1 MADKHLLSARIKAL
15 VVEKSDN
22 CLFVGGLKRDS
33 SIQIKTEFN
42 NGKEG
47 TEMNSK
53 SYATKISIIVALGGF
68 ALGHWIL
75 AISGAIPFL
84 REHFQLSEFLVGW
97 VTSSLVIGCMAG
109 FLSAGLLS
117 DRFGRKK
124 VLVATALLLTVGGIL
139 CAFAPSFI
147 FLILGRVIGGIAIGW
162 GLVIA
167 PVYISEIAPT
177 ERRGSLGMIN
187 QLAIMIGISAAYF
200 VNWLILDLVHLH
212 QWQWMLGLV
221 TVPSVLYLIFLF
233 LVPESPRWLA
243 LKGEVDHASAI
254 LSNIGGQQ
262 YAAEQI
268 RSIQES
274 TGTKQ
279 STSILQLFK
288 GRLFV
293 VLLIGIAIGSLQQ
306 LIGINAIYYYAP
318 DFFEKIGGSRNA
330 AFLQACII
338 GITNI
343 VFALLAMR
351 LIDRIGRKSLLVIG
365 ISGIIICHLVVALS
379 FMGAN
384 YSIDDEAIAKL
395 KTNVNADL
403 IEKIEPL
410 KGELYTSKKV
420 YLDNLASQ
428 LTEDE
433 FNDNKLNILKS
444 TIKLN
449 SIVILVAILGFVGMY
464 SMSLGPV
471 TWVLLSEL
479 YPNQFRAKAISIAGF
494 FNGLA
499 SFIIPLLFPWE
510 LENIG
515 EAATFFI
522 YAAIAFAGFFF
533 ILSKI
538 PETKGKSLEEI
549 EAALMTKS

>member
-1 MADKHLLSARIKAL
+1 
-15 VVEKSDN
+15 
-22 CLFVGGLKRDS
+22 
-33 SIQIKTEFN
+33 
-42 NGKEG
+42 
-47 TEMNSK
+47 MNRK
-53 SYATKISIIVALGGF
+53 FYATKISIIIALGGF

-75 AISGAIPFL
+75 AISGAVPFL
-84 REHFQLSEFLVGW
+84 RDDFQLSELMVGW

-109 FLSAGLLS
+109 FLTAGLLS

-124 VLVATALLLTVGGIL
+124 VLLATALLLTVGGIC
-139 CAFAPSFI
+139 CAIAPSFI

-187 QLAIMIGISAAYF
+187 QVAIMTGISAAYF

-221 TVPSVLYLIFLF
+221 AVPSVLYFIFLF

-243 LKGEVDHASAI
+243 IKGEVDRASSI
-254 LSNIGGQQ
+254 LSNIGGEQ
-262 YAAEQI
+262 YATEQI
-268 RSIQES
+268 RSIQKS
-274 TGTKQ
+274 TETKQ

-288 GRLFV
+288 GKLFV
-293 VLLIGIAIGSLQQ
+293 ILLIGIAIGSLQQ

-318 DFFEKIGGSRNA
+318 DFFEKIGSSRDT

-338 GITNI
+338 GIINI

-365 ISGIIICHLVVALS
+365 IVGIIICHLVVAFS

-384 YSIDDEAIAKL
+384 YSIDNESVAKL
-395 KTNVNADL
+395 KTNVSTEL
-403 IEKIEPL
+403 MGKIEPL
-410 KGELYTSKKV
+410 KGKLYSSKKA
-420 YLDNLASQ
+420 YLDDLALH
-428 LTEDE
+428 LTENE

-449 SIVILVAILGFVGMY
+449 GIVILVAILSFVAMY

-479 YPNQFRAKAISIAGF
+479 YPDQFRARAISIAGF
-494 FNGLA
+494 FNGLS
-499 SFIIPLLFPWE
+499 SFIIPLFFLWE

-515 EAATFFI
+515 EGATFFI
-522 YAAIAFAGFFF
+522 YAAIALAGFFF
-533 ILSKI
+533 ILHKI

-549 EAALMTKS
+549 EASFMTKS

>member
-1 MADKHLLSARIKAL
+1 
-15 VVEKSDN
+15 
-22 CLFVGGLKRDS
+22 
-33 SIQIKTEFN
+33 
-42 NGKEG
+42 
-47 TEMNSK
+47 MNRK
-53 SYATKISIIVALGGF
+53 FYAMKISIIVAVGGF

-84 REHFQLSEFLVGW
+84 RDDFQLSELMVGW
-97 VTSSLVIGCMAG
+97 VTSSLVVGCMAG
-109 FLSAGLLS
+109 FLTAGFLS

-124 VLVATALLLTVGGIL
+124 ALLATALLLSVGGIC
-139 CAFAPSFI
+139 CAIAPSFI

-177 ERRGSLGMIN
+177 ERRGSMGMIN

-200 VNWLILDLVHLH
+200 VNWLILDLVDVH
-212 QWQWMLGLV
+212 QWRWMLGLV
-221 TVPSVLYLIFLF
+221 TVPSVLYFIFLF
-233 LVPESPRWLA
+233 IVPESPRWLA
-243 LKGEVDHASAI
+243 LKGEVDEASVI
-254 LSNIGGQQ
+254 LSNIGGEQ
-262 YAAEQI
+262 YATEQI
-268 RSIQES
+268 CSIQES
-274 TGTKQ
+274 TEKTQQ

-288 GRLFV
+288 GKLFTI
-293 VLLIGIAIGSLQQ
+293 LLIGIAIGSLQQ

-318 DFFEKIGGSRNA
+318 DFFEKIGGSRNT

-338 GITNI
+338 GIINI

-365 ISGIIICHLVVALS
+365 IVGIIICHLVVGIS

-384 YSIDDEAIAKL
+384 YSIDDESIAKL
-395 KTNVNADL
+395 KTNVSPEL
-403 IEKIEPL
+403 MGKIEPL
-410 KGELYTSKKV
+410 KGELYTSKKA
-420 YLDNLASQ
+420 YLDDLALH
-428 LTEDE
+428 LTENE

-444 TIKLN
+444 TVTLN
-449 SIVILVAILGFVGMY
+449 SIVILIAIVSFVGMY

-494 FNGLA
+494 FNGLS
-499 SFIIPLLFPWE
+499 SFIVPLLFPWE

-522 YAAIAFAGFFF
+522 FAAIALAGFFF
-533 ILSKI
+533 ISYKI

-549 EAALMTKS
+549 QAALITES

>member
-1 MADKHLLSARIKAL
+1 
-15 VVEKSDN
+15 
-22 CLFVGGLKRDS
+22 
-33 SIQIKTEFN
+33 
-42 NGKEG
+42 
-47 TEMNSK
+47 MNSK

-75 AISGAIPFL
+75 AISGAVPFL

-124 VLVATALLLTVGGIL
+124 VLVATALLLSVGGIL

-147 FLILGRVIGGIAIGW
+147 FLILGRVIGGIAVGW

-167 PVYISEIAPT
+167 PVYIAEIAPT

-187 QLAIMIGISAAYF
+187 QVAIMIGISAAYF
-200 VNWLILDLVHLH
+200 INWLILDLVHLH

-221 TVPSVLYLIFLF
+221 AVPSALYFIFLF
-233 LVPESPRWLA
+233 LIPESPRWLIT
-243 LKGEVDHASAI
+243 KGEVDQASSI
-254 LSNIGGQQ
+254 LSNIGGEQ
-262 YAAEQI
+262 YATEQLC
-268 RSIQES
+268 SIQES

-318 DFFEKIGGSRNA
+318 DFFERIGGSRNT

-338 GITNI
+338 GIVNV

-365 ISGIIICHLVVALS
+365 IIGIIVCHLVVGFS

-384 YSIDDEAIAKL
+384 YSIDDESIAKL
-395 KTNVNADL
+395 KTNVNA
-403 IEKIEPL
+403 EVMGKIEPL
-410 KGELYTSKKV
+410 KGELYTSKKA
-420 YLDNLASQ
+420 YLDDLASR

-433 FNDNKLNILKS
+433 FNNNKLNVLKS

-449 SIVILVAILGFVGMY
+449 GIVILIAIVSFVGLY

-479 YPNQFRAKAISIAGF
+479 YPDQFRAKAISIAGF
-494 FNGLA
+494 FNGLS
-499 SFIIPLLFPWE
+499 SFIIPLFFLWE

-515 EAATFFI
+515 EGATFFI
-522 YAAIAFAGFFF
+522 FAAIALVGFFF
-533 ILSKI
+533 ILCKI

>member
-1 MADKHLLSARIKAL
+1 
-15 VVEKSDN
+15 
-22 CLFVGGLKRDS
+22 
-33 SIQIKTEFN
+33 
-42 NGKEG
+42 
-47 TEMNSK
+47 MNK
-53 SYATKISIIVALGGF
+53 KFYAIKISIIVAVGGF

-84 REHFQLSEFLVGW
+84 RDDFQLSELMVGW
-97 VTSSLVIGCMAG
+97 VTSSLVVGCMAG
-109 FLSAGLLS
+109 FLTAGVLS
-117 DRFGRKK
+117 DHFGRKK
-124 VLVATALLLTVGGIL
+124 VLLATALLLAVGGIC
-139 CAFAPSFI
+139 CAIAPSFI

-167 PVYISEIAPT
+167 PVYISEIAPA
-177 ERRGSLGMIN
+177 EKRGSLGMVN
-187 QLAIMIGISAAYF
+187 QLAIMIGISAAYL

-212 QWQWMLGLV
+212 QWRWMLGLV
-221 TVPSVLYLIFLF
+221 AVPGVLYFIFLF

-243 LKGEVDHASAI
+243 IKGEVDHALSI
-254 LSNIGGQQ
+254 LSNIGGEQ
-262 YAAEQI
+262 YATEQI

-274 TGTKQ
+274 AETKQ

-288 GRLFV
+288 GKLFTI
-293 VLLIGIAIGSLQQ
+293 LLIGIAIGSLQQ

-318 DFFEKIGGSRNA
+318 DFFEKIGGSRDT

-338 GITNI
+338 GIINI

-365 ISGIIICHLVVALS
+365 ISGIIICHLVVAFS

-384 YSIDDEAIAKL
+384 YSIDNESIAKL
-395 KTNVNADL
+395 KTNVNTEL
-403 IEKIEPL
+403 MEKIEPL
-410 KGELYTSKKV
+410 KGELYTSKKA
-420 YLDNLASQ
+420 YLDDLALR

-449 SIVILVAILGFVGMY
+449 GVVILVAILSFVGMY

-494 FNGLA
+494 FNGLS
-499 SFIIPLLFPWE
+499 SFIIPLFFLWE

-515 EAATFFI
+515 EGATFFI
-522 YAAIAFAGFFF
+522 FASIALVGFFF
-533 ILSKI
+533 ILYKI

-549 EAALMTKS
+549 EAALITKS

>member
-1 MADKHLLSARIKAL
+1 MDRK
-15 VVEKSDN
+15 
-22 CLFVGGLKRDS
+22 F
-33 SIQIKTEFN
+33 
-42 NGKEG
+42 
-47 TEMNSK
+47 
-53 SYATKISIIVALGGF
+53 YATKISIIVAVGGF

-84 REHFQLSEFLVGW
+84 RDDFQLSELMVGW
-97 VTSSLVIGCMAG
+97 VTSSLVVGCMPGFLTAG
-109 FLSAGLLS
+109 FLS

-124 VLVATALLLTVGGIL
+124 VLLATALLLSVGGIC
-139 CAFAPSFI
+139 CAIAPSFI

-167 PVYISEIAPT
+167 PVYISEIAPA
-177 ERRGSLGMIN
+177 EKRGSMGMIN

-200 VNWLILDLVHLH
+200 ANWLVLDLADVN
-212 QWQWMLGLV
+212 QWRWMLGLV
-221 TVPSVLYLIFLF
+221 AVPSVLYFIFLF
-233 LVPESPRWLA
+233 IVPESPRWLA
-243 LKGEVDHASAI
+243 LKGQVDQASTI
-254 LSNIGGQQ
+254 LSNIGGEQ
-262 YAAEQI
+262 YAAEQV

-274 TGTKQ
+274 TEKTQQ

-288 GRLFV
+288 GKLFKI
-293 VLLIGIAIGSLQQ
+293 LLIGIAIGSLQQ
-306 LIGINAIYYYAP
+306 LIGINAILYYAP
-318 DFFEKIGGSRNA
+318 DLFEKIGGSRNA

-338 GITNI
+338 GIINI

-351 LIDRIGRKSLLVIG
+351 LIDRIGRKSLLTIG
-365 ISGIIICHLVVALS
+365 IVGIIICHLIVGIS

-384 YSIDDEAIAKL
+384 YSIDDESTAKL
-395 KTNVNADL
+395 QTNVNPEL
-403 IEKIEPL
+403 MKKIEPL
-410 KGELYTSKKV
+410 KGKLYSSKKA
-420 YLDNLASQ
+420 YLDDLASH
-428 LTEDE
+428 LTENE

-444 TIKLN
+444 TVKLN
-449 SIVILVAILGFVGMY
+449 SIVILIAVVSFVGMY

-479 YPNQFRAKAISIAGF
+479 FPNQFRAKAISIAGF

-499 SFIIPLLFPWE
+499 SFFIPLLFPWE

-522 YAAIAFAGFFF
+522 YASIALVGFFF
-533 ILSKI
+533 ILCKI

-549 EAALMTKS
+549 EATLIS

>member
-1 MADKHLLSARIKAL
+1 
-15 VVEKSDN
+15 
-22 CLFVGGLKRDS
+22 
-33 SIQIKTEFN
+33 
-42 NGKEG
+42 
-47 TEMNSK
+47 MNRK

-109 FLSAGLLS
+109 FLTAGFLS

-124 VLVATALLLTVGGIL
+124 VLVATALLLSVGGIC
-139 CAFAPSFI
+139 CAIAPSFN

-167 PVYISEIAPT
+167 PVYIAEIAPT
-177 ERRGSLGMIN
+177 ERRGSMGMIN
-187 QLAIMIGISAAYF
+187 QVAIMVGISAAYF
-200 VNWLILDLVHLH
+200 MNWLVLDLVDAH
-212 QWQWMLGLV
+212 QWRWMLGLV
-221 TVPSVLYLIFLF
+221 TVPGVLYFIFLF
-233 LVPESPRWLA
+233 FVPESPRWLA

-254 LSNIGGQQ
+254 LGNIGGEQ
-262 YAAEQI
+262 YAADEV
-268 RSIQES
+268 RSIQ
-274 TGTKQ
+274 Q
-279 STSILQLFK
+279 SMKTEQSSSITQLFK
-288 GRLFV
+288 GKLFII
-293 VLLIGIAIGSLQQ
+293 LLIGIALGSLQQ

-318 DFFEKIGGSRNA
+318 DFFERIGGSRDT

-338 GITNI
+338 GIINI

-365 ISGIIICHLVVALS
+365 IVGIIICHLVVAFS

-384 YSIDDEAIAKL
+384 YSIDNESIAKL
-395 KTNVNADL
+395 KTNVNTEL

-410 KGELYTSKKV
+410 KGKFYSSKKV
-420 YLDNLASQ
+420 YLDDLALH

-433 FNDNKLNILKS
+433 FKDNKLNILKS

-449 SIVILVAILGFVGMY
+449 SIVILVAILSFVGMY
-464 SMSLGPV
+464 AMSLGPV

-494 FNGLA
+494 FNGLS
-499 SFIIPLLFPWE
+499 SFVIPLLFLWE
-510 LENIG
+510 FEKIG

-522 YAAIAFAGFFF
+522 FASIALVGFFF
-533 ILSKI
+533 ILFKI

-549 EAALMTKS
+549 EATLMS

>member
-1 MADKHLLSARIKAL
+1 MSRK
-15 VVEKSDN
+15 
-22 CLFVGGLKRDS
+22 F
-33 SIQIKTEFN
+33 
-42 NGKEG
+42 
-47 TEMNSK
+47 
-53 SYATKISIIVALGGF
+53 YATKIAIIVALGGF

-97 VTSSLVIGCMAG
+97 VTSSLVVGCMAG
-109 FLSAGLLS
+109 FLSAGFLS

-124 VLVATALLLTVGGIL
+124 VLLATALLLSVGGIL
-139 CAFAPSFI
+139 CAFAPSLL
-147 FLILGRVIGGIAIGW
+147 FLILGRVIGGIAVGW

-187 QLAIMIGISAAYF
+187 QVAIMTGISAAYF

-221 TVPSVLYLIFLF
+221 AVPSVLYFIFLF

-243 LKGEVDHASAI
+243 IKGEVDRASSI
-254 LSNIGGQQ
+254 LGNIGGEQ
-262 YAAEQI
+262 YATEQI
-268 RSIQES
+268 RSIQKS
-274 TGTKQ
+274 TETKQ

-288 GRLFV
+288 GKLFV
-293 VLLIGIAIGSLQQ
+293 ILLIGIAIGSLQQ

-318 DFFEKIGGSRNA
+318 DFFEKIGSSRDT

-338 GITNI
+338 GIINI

-365 ISGIIICHLVVALS
+365 ISGIIICHLVVAFS

-384 YSIDDEAIAKL
+384 YSIDNESVAKL
-395 KTNVNADL
+395 KTNVNTEL
-403 IEKIEPL
+403 MEKIEPL
-410 KGELYTSKKV
+410 KGELYTSKKA
-420 YLDNLASQ
+420 YLDDLASH

-449 SIVILVAILGFVGMY
+449 GIVILVAILSFVAMY

-479 YPNQFRAKAISIAGF
+479 YPDQFRAKAISIAGF
-494 FNGLA
+494 FNGLS
-499 SFIIPLLFPWE
+499 SFIIPLFFLWE

-515 EAATFFI
+515 EGATFFI
-522 YAAIAFAGFFF
+522 YAAIALAGFFF
-533 ILSKI
+533 ILCKI

-549 EAALMTKS
+549 QAAFMTKS

>member
-1 MADKHLLSARIKAL
+1 
-15 VVEKSDN
+15 
-22 CLFVGGLKRDS
+22 
-33 SIQIKTEFN
+33 
-42 NGKEG
+42 
-47 TEMNSK
+47 MNSK
-53 SYATKISIIVALGGF
+53 FYATKISIIVALGGF

-109 FLSAGLLS
+109 FLTAGFLS

-124 VLVATALLLTVGGIL
+124 VLVATALLLSVGGIC
-139 CAFAPSFI
+139 CAIAPSFN

-177 ERRGSLGMIN
+177 ERRGSMGMIN
-187 QLAIMIGISAAYF
+187 QVAIMVGISAAYF
-200 VNWLILDLVHLH
+200 MNWLVLDLVDAH
-212 QWQWMLGLV
+212 QWRWMLGLV
-221 TVPSVLYLIFLF
+221 TVPGVLYFIFLF
-233 LVPESPRWLA
+233 FVPESPRWLA
-243 LKGEVDHASAI
+243 LKGEVDQASAI
-254 LSNIGGQQ
+254 LGNIGGEQ
-262 YAAEQI
+262 YAADEV
-268 RSIQES
+268 RSIQ
-274 TGTKQ
+274 Q
-279 STSILQLFK
+279 SMKTEQSSSITQLFK
-288 GRLFV
+288 GKLFII
-293 VLLIGIAIGSLQQ
+293 LLIGIALGSLQQ

-318 DFFEKIGGSRNA
+318 DFFERIGGSRDT

-338 GITNI
+338 GIINI

-365 ISGIIICHLVVALS
+365 IAGIIICHLVVAFS

-384 YSIDDEAIAKL
+384 YSIDNESIAKL
-395 KTNVNADL
+395 KTNVSTEL

-410 KGELYTSKKV
+410 KGKLYNSKKV
-420 YLDNLASQ
+420 YLDDLTLH
-428 LTEDE
+428 LTENE
-433 FNDNKLNILKS
+433 FKDNKLNILKS
-444 TIKLN
+444 TVKLN
-449 SIVILVAILGFVGMY
+449 SIVILVAILSFVGMY
-464 SMSLGPV
+464 AMSLGPV

-494 FNGLA
+494 FNGLS
-499 SFIIPLLFPWE
+499 SFIVPLLFLWE
-510 LENIG
+510 FEKIG

-522 YAAIAFAGFFF
+522 FASIALVGFFF
-533 ILSKI
+533 ILFKI

-549 EAALMTKS
+549 EATLIS

>member
-1 MADKHLLSARIKAL
+1 MGRK
-15 VVEKSDN
+15 
-22 CLFVGGLKRDS
+22 F
-33 SIQIKTEFN
+33 
-42 NGKEG
+42 
-47 TEMNSK
+47 
-53 SYATKISIIVALGGF
+53 YATKIAIIVALGGF

-109 FLSAGLLS
+109 FLTAGFLS

-124 VLVATALLLTVGGIL
+124 VLVATAMLLSVGGIC
-139 CAFAPSFI
+139 CAIAPSFN

-177 ERRGSLGMIN
+177 ERRGSMGMIN
-187 QLAIMIGISAAYF
+187 QVAIMVGISAAYF
-200 VNWLILDLVHLH
+200 MNWLVLDLVDAH
-212 QWQWMLGLV
+212 QWRWMLGLV
-221 TVPSVLYLIFLF
+221 TVPGVLYFIFLF
-233 LVPESPRWLA
+233 FVPKSPRWLA
-243 LKGEVDHASAI
+243 LKGEVDQASAI
-254 LSNIGGQQ
+254 LGNIGGEQ
-262 YAAEQI
+262 YAADEV
-268 RSIQES
+268 RSIQ
-274 TGTKQ
+274 Q
-279 STSILQLFK
+279 SMKTEQSSSITQLFK
-288 GRLFV
+288 GRLFII
-293 VLLIGIAIGSLQQ
+293 LLIGIALGSLQQ

-318 DFFEKIGGSRNA
+318 DFFERIGGSRDT

-338 GITNI
+338 GIINI

-365 ISGIIICHLVVALS
+365 IAGIIICHLVVAFS

-384 YSIDDEAIAKL
+384 YSINDESIAKL
-395 KTNVNADL
+395 KTNVSPEL
-403 IEKIEPL
+403 MGKIEPL
-410 KGELYTSKKV
+410 KGKLYSSKKV
-420 YLDNLASQ
+420 YLDALALNL
-428 LTEDE
+428 TKDE
-433 FNDNKLNILKS
+433 FRDNKLNILKS

-449 SIVILVAILGFVGMY
+449 GIVILVAILSFVGMY
-464 SMSLGPV
+464 AMSLGPV

-494 FNGLA
+494 FNGLS
-499 SFIIPLLFPWE
+499 SFIVPLLFLWE
-510 LENIG
+510 FEKIG

-522 YAAIAFAGFFF
+522 FAAIALVGFFF
-533 ILSKI
+533 ILYKI

-549 EAALMTKS
+549 QTALITKS

>member
-1 MADKHLLSARIKAL
+1 MSRK
-15 VVEKSDN
+15 
-22 CLFVGGLKRDS
+22 F
-33 SIQIKTEFN
+33 
-42 NGKEG
+42 
-47 TEMNSK
+47 
-53 SYATKISIIVALGGF
+53 YATKIAIIVALGGF

-97 VTSSLVIGCMAG
+97 VTSSLVVGCMAG
-109 FLSAGLLS
+109 FLSAGFLS

-124 VLVATALLLTVGGIL
+124 VLLATALLLSVGGIL
-139 CAFAPSFI
+139 CAFAPSLL
-147 FLILGRVIGGIAIGW
+147 FLILGRVIGGIAVGW

-187 QLAIMIGISAAYF
+187 QVAIMTGISAAYF

-221 TVPSVLYLIFLF
+221 AVPSVLYFIFLF
-233 LVPESPRWLA
+233 LVPECPRWLA
-243 LKGEVDHASAI
+243 IKGEVARASSI
-254 LSNIGGQQ
+254 LCNIGCEP
-262 YAAEQI
+262 YAPSQI
-268 RSIQES
+268 VSIQKS
-274 TGTKQ
+274 TETKQ

-288 GRLFV
+288 GKLFV
-293 VLLIGIAIGSLQQ
+293 ILLIGIAIGSLQQ

-318 DFFEKIGGSRNA
+318 DFFEKIGSSRDT

-338 GITNI
+338 GIINI

-365 ISGIIICHLVVALS
+365 ISGIIICHLVVAFS

-384 YSIDDEAIAKL
+384 YSIDNESVAKL
-395 KTNVNADL
+395 KTNVNTEL
-403 IEKIEPL
+403 MEKIEPL
-410 KGELYTSKKV
+410 KGELYTSKKA
-420 YLDNLASQ
+420 YLDDLASH

-449 SIVILVAILGFVGMY
+449 GIVILVAILSFVAMY

-479 YPNQFRAKAISIAGF
+479 YPDQFRAKAISIAGF
-494 FNGLA
+494 FNGLS
-499 SFIIPLLFPWE
+499 SFIIPLFFLWE

-515 EAATFFI
+515 EGATFFI
-522 YAAIAFAGFFF
+522 YAAIALAGFFF
-533 ILSKI
+533 ILCKI

-549 EAALMTKS
+549 QAAFMTKS

>member
-1 MADKHLLSARIKAL
+1 MGRK
-15 VVEKSDN
+15 
-22 CLFVGGLKRDS
+22 F
-33 SIQIKTEFN
+33 
-42 NGKEG
+42 
-47 TEMNSK
+47 
-53 SYATKISIIVALGGF
+53 YATKIAIIVALGGF

-109 FLSAGLLS
+109 FLTAGFLS

-124 VLVATALLLTVGGIL
+124 VLVATAMLLSVGGIC
-139 CAFAPSFI
+139 CAIAPSFN

-177 ERRGSLGMIN
+177 ERRGSMGMIN
-187 QLAIMIGISAAYF
+187 QVAIMVGISAAYF
-200 VNWLILDLVHLH
+200 MNWLVLDLVDAH

-221 TVPSVLYLIFLF
+221 TVPSVLYFVFLF
-233 LVPESPRWLA
+233 IIPESPRWLA
-243 LKGEVDHASAI
+243 LKGEVDQASAI
-254 LSNIGGQQ
+254 LGNIGGEQ
-262 YAAEQI
+262 YAADEV
-268 RSIQES
+268 RSIQ
-274 TGTKQ
+274 Q
-279 STSILQLFK
+279 SMKTEQSSSITQLFK
-288 GRLFV
+288 GRLFII
-293 VLLIGIAIGSLQQ
+293 LLIGIALGSLQQ

-318 DFFEKIGGSRNA
+318 DFFERIGGSRDT

-338 GITNI
+338 GIINI

-365 ISGIIICHLVVALS
+365 IAGIIICHLVVGIS

-384 YSIDDEAIAKL
+384 YSINDESIAKL
-395 KTNVNADL
+395 KTNVSPEL
-403 IEKIEPL
+403 MGKIEPL
-410 KGELYTSKKV
+410 KGKLYSSKKV
-420 YLDNLASQ
+420 YLDALALS
-428 LTEDE
+428 LTKDE
-433 FNDNKLNILKS
+433 FRDNKLNILKS
-444 TIKLN
+444 TVKLN
-449 SIVILVAILGFVGMY
+449 GTVILVAILGFVGMY

-479 YPNQFRAKAISIAGF
+479 FPNQFRAKAISIAGF

-499 SFIIPLLFPWE
+499 SFFIPLLFPWE

-522 YAAIAFAGFFF
+522 YAAIALAGFFF
-533 ILSKI
+533 ILYKI

-549 EAALMTKS
+549 QAALITKS

>member
-1 MADKHLLSARIKAL
+1 
-15 VVEKSDN
+15 
-22 CLFVGGLKRDS
+22 
-33 SIQIKTEFN
+33 
-42 NGKEG
+42 
-47 TEMNSK
+47 MNSK

-75 AISGAIPFL
+75 AISGAVPFL

-124 VLVATALLLTVGGIL
+124 VLVATALLLSVGGIL

-147 FLILGRVIGGIAIGW
+147 FLILGRVIGGIAVGW

-167 PVYISEIAPT
+167 PVYIAEIAPT

-187 QLAIMIGISAAYF
+187 QVAIMIGISAAYF
-200 VNWLILDLVHLH
+200 INWLILDLVHLH

-221 TVPSVLYLIFLF
+221 AVPSALYFIFLF
-233 LVPESPRWLA
+233 LIPESPRWLIT
-243 LKGEVDHASAI
+243 KGEVDQASSI
-254 LSNIGGQQ
+254 LSNIGGEQ
-262 YAAEQI
+262 YATEQLC
-268 RSIQES
+268 SIQES

-318 DFFEKIGGSRNA
+318 DFFERIGGSRNT

-338 GITNI
+338 GIVNV

-365 ISGIIICHLVVALS
+365 IIGIIVCHLVVGFS

-384 YSIDDEAIAKL
+384 YSIDDESIAKL
-395 KTNVNADL
+395 KTNVNA
-403 IEKIEPL
+403 EVMGKIEPL
-410 KGELYTSKKV
+410 KGELYTSKKA
-420 YLDNLASQ
+420 YLDNLASR

-433 FNDNKLNILKS
+433 FNNNKLNVLKS

-449 SIVILVAILGFVGMY
+449 GIVILIAIVSFVGLY

-479 YPNQFRAKAISIAGF
+479 YPDQFRAKAISIAGF
-494 FNGLA
+494 FNGLS
-499 SFIIPLLFPWE
+499 SFIIPLFFLWE

-515 EAATFFI
+515 EGATFFI
-522 YAAIAFAGFFF
+522 FAAIALVGFFF
-533 ILSKI
+533 ILCKI

>member
-1 MADKHLLSARIKAL
+1 
-15 VVEKSDN
+15 
-22 CLFVGGLKRDS
+22 
-33 SIQIKTEFN
+33 
-42 NGKEG
+42 
-47 TEMNSK
+47 MNRK
-53 SYATKISIIVALGGF
+53 FYAIKISIIVAVGGF

-84 REHFQLSEFLVGW
+84 RDDFQLSELMVGW
-97 VTSSLVIGCMAG
+97 VTSSLVVGCMAG
-109 FLSAGLLS
+109 FLTAGFLS
-117 DRFGRKK
+117 DRYGRKK
-124 VLVATALLLTVGGIL
+124 ALLATALLLSVGGICCTL
-139 CAFAPSFI
+139 APSFI

-177 ERRGSLGMIN
+177 ERRGSMGMIN

-200 VNWLILDLVHLH
+200 ANWLILDLVDVH
-212 QWQWMLGLV
+212 QWRWMLGLV
-221 TVPSVLYLIFLF
+221 TVPSVLYFIFLF
-233 LVPESPRWLA
+233 IVPESPRWLS
-243 LKGEVDHASAI
+243 LKGKIDEASAI
-254 LSNIGGQQ
+254 LSNIGGEQ
-262 YAAEQI
+262 YATEQI

-274 TGTKQ
+274 TEKTQQ
-279 STSILQLFK
+279 SASILQLFK
-288 GRLFV
+288 GKLFV
-293 VLLIGIAIGSLQQ
+293 ILLIGIAIGSLQQ

-318 DFFEKIGGSRNA
+318 DFFEKIGGSRNT

-338 GITNI
+338 GIINI

-351 LIDRIGRKSLLVIG
+351 LIDRIGRRTLLVIG
-365 ISGIIICHLVVALS
+365 IVGIIICHLVVGIS

-384 YSIDDEAIAKL
+384 YSIDDESIAKL
-395 KTNVNADL
+395 KTNVSPEL
-403 IEKIEPL
+403 MGKIEPL
-410 KGELYTSKKV
+410 KGELYTSKKA
-420 YLDNLASQ
+420 YLDDLALH
-428 LTEDE
+428 LTENE

-444 TIKLN
+444 TVKLN
-449 SIVILVAILGFVGMY
+449 SIVILIAIVSFVGMY

-499 SFIIPLLFPWE
+499 SFIVPLLFPWE

-522 YAAIAFAGFFF
+522 FAAIALAGFFF
-533 ILSKI
+533 ILYKI

-549 EAALMTKS
+549 QAALITKS